1 MGCGKMQQQYQCSN
15 CGAQVAFGMRF
26 CGNCGLQLNW
36 PAQQTQPQEY
46 YQQQTQQPVQMHW
59 FKRHLNW
66 TYFLGIFAMYATFGL
81 ILLTLAII
89 PFSEVDENTSGTLIA
104 VIGIMWFICVCCLKA
119 WVIAQKGRSW
129 AWNLMPILWLW
140 IPLLLGNAK
149 GK

>member
-1 MGCGKMQQQYQCSN
+1 MYSCPN
-15 CGAQVAFGMRF
+15 CGAQVGFGVRF
-26 CGNCGLQLNW
+26 CGNCGTQLNW
-36 PAQQTQPQEY
+36 PT
-46 YQQQTQQPVQMHW
+46 QQQMQPPLPCQQQIQQPVHINW

-66 TYFLGIFAMYATFGL
+66 TYFLGLLAIYAAFGL

-104 VIGIMWFICVCCLKA
+104 VVGIVWFVCVCWLKV
-119 WVIAQKGRSW
+119 WVIARKGRSW

-140 IPLLLGNAK
+140 IPLLLGNRE